1 MGLSDF
7 FKKGEEKPVAKPA
20 APTPPNQT
28 STPINK
34 EPVAPQQEIYEVK
47 QGDSLSKL
55 ALQYYGDM
63 KQWPKI
69 FEANKNQISDPNKI
83 KVGLKLII
91 PK

>member
-7 FKKGEEKPVAKPA
+7 FKKGEEKPVAKPTP
-20 APTPPNQT
+20 APTPAAKVE
-28 STPINK
+28 K

-47 QGDSLSKL
+47 KGDSLSKI

-83 KVGLKLII
+83 KIGLKLII

>member
-20 APTPPNQT
+20 TPTP
-28 STPINK
+28 TPAPQVSNAPIS
-34 EPVAPQQEIYEVK
+34 PQQEIYEVK
-47 QGDSLSKL
+47 KGDSLSKV